1 MTELAKAISFS
12 HMAHTLTRPD
22 GTVSYELAGRPGNPL
37 VILGHGMADSS
48 ATFRF
53 LAPRLVEA
61 GYRVA
66 TVDLRG
72 HGRSS
77 VGWPDYST
85 TAVAGDFL
93 ALIDELSRDQDSTPA
108 FIVGNSY
115 SAGAAVIAAHQRPA
129 AIRALVLT
137 GPAVRTPKAGNL
149 AMRLTQ
155 ALVTRGP
162 LGRPLWMWWWQNK
175 LWPKAE
181 PADIAEQYAALNANL
196 GEKGRMAAAQ
206 AMMRIGHDASAAVI
220 GEVTTPT
227 LVVMGG
233 ADPDFPDAEAEADW
247 VAGALGGPT
256 EKVLV
261 EGIGHYP
268 HAEAVDEVAPTI
280 VDFLGRH

>member
-1 MTELAKAISFS
+1 MVHI
-12 HMAHTLTRPD
+12 LTRPD
-22 GTVSYELAGRPGNPL
+22 GTVSYELAGQPGNPL
-37 VILGHGMADSS
+37 VLLGHGMADSS

-72 HGRSS
+72 HGRST

-93 ALIDELSRDQDSTPA
+93 ALIDELSPGAAA

-115 SAGAAVIAAHQRPA
+115 SAGAAVIAAHQRPD

-137 GPAVRTPKAGNL
+137 GPAVRTPKAGNVF
-149 AMRLTQ
+149 MRTTQ
-155 ALVTRGP
+155 AFVTRGP

-175 LWPKAE
+175 LWPKAK
-181 PADIAEQYAALNANL
+181 PADLAEQYAALNANL

-206 AMMRIGHDASAAVI
+206 SMMRIGHDASAAVI
-220 GEVTTPT
+220 GEVSTPA

-233 ADPDFPDAEAEADW
+233 ADPDFPDAKAEADW

-256 EKVLV
+256 EKLVV
-261 EGIGHYP
+261 EGVGHYP
-268 HAEAVDEVAPTI
+268 HAEAVDEVASAI
-280 VDFLGRH
+280 IEFLRTH

>member
-1 MTELAKAISFS
+1 MT
-12 HMAHTLTRPD
+12 HTLIRPG
-22 GTVSYELAGRPGNPL
+22 GTVSYELAGQPGSPL
-37 VILGHGMADSS
+37 VLLGHGMADSS

-53 LAPRLVEA
+53 LGPRLVEA

-77 VGWPDYST
+77 AGWSDYST
-85 TAVAGDFL
+85 TAIAGDFL
-93 ALIDELSRDQDSTPA
+93 ALLDELSPGAPA
-108 FIVGNSY
+108 AIVGNSY
-115 SAGAAVIAAHQRPA
+115 SAGAAVIAAHDKPD

-149 AMRLTQ
+149 FMKITQ
-155 ALVTRGP
+155 AFVTRGP

-175 LWPKAE
+175 LFPKAK
-181 PADIAEQYAALNANL
+181 PADFAEQAKALNANL

-206 AMMRIGHDASAAVI
+206 AMMRVGHDASAAVV
-220 GEVTTPT
+220 GEVTAPA

-233 ADPDFPDAEAEADW
+233 ADPDFPDATAEADW

-261 EGIGHYP
+261 DGVGHYP
-268 HAEAVDEVAPTI
+268 QAEAPDEVTPVI
-280 VDFLGRH
+280 LDFLRKN

>member
-1 MTELAKAISFS
+1 MNR
-12 HMAHTLTRPD
+12 TLTRPG
-22 GTVSYELAGRPGNPL
+22 GTVAYDLTGQAGNPL

-53 LAPRLVEA
+53 LAPRLIDA

-85 TAVAGDFL
+85 TAIAGDFL
-93 ALIDELSRDQDSTPA
+93 ALIDELSPDAPA
-108 FIVGNSY
+108 YIVGSSY
-115 SAGAAVIAAHQRPA
+115 SAGAAVIAAHQRPDA
-129 AIRALVLT
+129 VRAMALT
-137 GPAVRTPKAGNL
+137 GPAVRTPKAGNV
-149 AMRLTQ
+149 AMRITQ
-155 ALVTRGP
+155 SLVTRGP

-175 LWPKAE
+175 LWPKAK
-181 PADIAEQYAALNANL
+181 PADFAEQYAALNANL

-220 GEVTTPT
+220 GQVTTPA
-227 LVVMGG
+227 LVVMGS
-233 ADPDFPDAEAEADW
+233 ADPDFPDAKAEADW

-256 EKVLV
+256 EKLVV

-268 HAEAVDEVAPTI
+268 HAEAVDEVTPAI
-280 VDFLGRH
+280 VEFLGRH